1 MIQSIVVAG
10 AGTMGSGIAL
20 SAASGGYPVTLFDT
34 QPAALERASRSI
46 QQILDGLLQ
55 KQKLSEADRQL
66 TWERISF
73 ASDVTACRADLV
85 IEAIVEIIEAK
96 AALFETLAAVNG
108 PDTIYA
114 SNTSSLSIDRLQE
127 LFVYPA
133 QLAGLHF
140 FNPAHL
146 MKLVEVVKGAQTNDG
161 IVAALTTFCV
171 SLQKVPVV
179 CNDSPGFIVNRV
191 ARHFYLESLHLAEQG
206 YASFQDIDA
215 LVEASGFKMGP
226 FKLMD
231 LIGMDINLAVST
243 SLYEAFHQAPRFK
256 PSALQQ
262 QKVAEGNLG
271 RKTGKGFYDYGNA

>member
-10 AGTMGSGIAL
+10 AGTMGAGIAL
-20 SAASGGYPVTLFDT
+20 AAASSGYAVTLFDMQAT
-34 QPAALERASRSI
+34 ALDRASRSI
-46 QQILDGLLQ
+46 QQILDGQVQ
-55 KQKLSEADRQL
+55 KQRITETDRNNILQRFRF
-66 TWERISF
+66 THE
-73 ASDVTACRADLV
+73 ASDCTGDLV
-85 IEAIVEIIEAK
+85 IEAIVENIDAK
-96 AALFETLAAVNG
+96 ASLFAALAAVNG

-146 MKLVEVVKGAQTNDG
+146 MKLVEVVKGAQTNAT
-161 IVAALTTFCV
+161 IVDELNAFCV

-243 SLYEAFHQAPRFK
+243 SLYEAFHQAPRFR